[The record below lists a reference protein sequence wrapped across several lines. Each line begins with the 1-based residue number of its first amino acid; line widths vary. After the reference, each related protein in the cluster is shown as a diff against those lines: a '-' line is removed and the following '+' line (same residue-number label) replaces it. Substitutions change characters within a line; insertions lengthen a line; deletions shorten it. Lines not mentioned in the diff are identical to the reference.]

1 MKTPAREI
9 QLFVAGAIAV
19 NGFDAL
25 FWFFYFLAK
34 TRDEAMIFAELTGVV
49 ALPLGVGILIGRAWA
64 VRWTQ
69 IYLWIVVIGGFT
81 GIPIYCYTNWPRAGH
96 MIWQGT
102 HDMLLSVIL
111 LSLLLWSRSRQLRQ
125 EAVA

>member
-1 MKTPAREI
+1 MKIPAREI

-25 FWFFYFLAK
+25 FWLFYYLAN
-34 TRDEAMIFAELTGVV
+34 TVDWAMIFGELTVVV

-64 VRWTQ
+64 IRWTQ
-69 IYLWIVVIGGFT
+69 IYLWILVIGGVT
-81 GIPIYCYTNWPRAGH
+81 GIPIYCYSNWPRAGH

-102 HDMLLSVIL
+102 HDILVSVLL
-111 LSLLLWSRSRQLRQ
+111 LSLMLWSRSRRLRQ